1 MTDSMT
7 DLMTDSMD
15 EQSAELLDKIRQQFD
30 SQPYPNIPIEGSP
43 KQDVND
49 LYVHNLITPFYLR
62 NQQRVDTRQ
71 VAILDV
77 GCGSGYKTLIL
88 AEANPGATIVG
99 IDLSENSLE
108 LARQRLSFH
117 GFTAAQFHRLP
128 LDQITQLGLE
138 FDYINCD
145 EVLYLVP
152 DLVQTLQ
159 ALKSVLKPKGILR
172 GNLHS
177 LYQRQNYFRAQEL
190 FTLMGLMQGNPAEAE
205 INTVL
210 ETMKALKDGV
220 PLKRETWQ
228 PKGASEYPQQ
238 YVLMNFLF
246 QGDQGYTIPD
256 LFAALR
262 EADLEFICMV
272 NQRHWDLRNVF
283 QDPQNLPEFWQK
295 VMPHLSM
302 EERLQLFE
310 LIAPVHRLL
319 DFWCGQMGQTASWQM
334 PQTWQLSDW
343 QTVQVQ
349 VHPQLCTASVKADL
363 IEAIEQQRSFELS
376 RYLSAPVTVPVSL
389 SAYLAACLLPLW
401 DTPQL
406 FPKLMQRA
414 LKVRSRD
421 PVTLKPASPHQASQ
435 ELREA
440 LISLEQHLYVLLI
453 R

>member
-1 MTDSMT
+1 MTDAM
-7 DLMTDSMD
+7 DLQNAD
-15 EQSAELLDKIRQQFD
+15 LLEKIRQQFD

-43 KQDVND
+43 KEDANE
-49 LYVHNLITPFYLR
+49 LYVHNLLTPFYLR
-62 NQQRVDTRQ
+62 NQRLIDYQNI
-71 VAILDV
+71 AILDV
-77 GCGSGYKTLIL
+77 GCGSGYKTLSL

-99 IDLSENSLE
+99 LDLSEKSLE
-108 LARQRLSFH
+108 LARQRLNFY
-117 GFTAAQFHRLP
+117 GFTETQFHQLP
-128 LDQITQLGLE
+128 LDQVTQLGLE

-145 EVLYLVP
+145 EMLYLVP
-152 DLVQTLQ
+152 DLVETLRI
-159 ALKSVLKPKGILR
+159 LKSVMKPKGILR

-190 FTLMGLMQGNPAEAE
+190 FTLMGLMQSNPEEAE

-210 ETMKALKDGV
+210 ETMNSFKDGV
-220 PLKRETWQ
+220 PLKRETWR
-228 PKGASEYPQQ
+228 PKDASGNPQQ

-246 QGDQGYTIPD
+246 QGDQGYIIPD
-256 LFAALR
+256 LFEALG

-272 NQRHWDLRNVF
+272 NQRHWDLQNLF

-295 VMPHLSM
+295 ALPYLSIK
-302 EERLQLFE
+302 ERLQLFE

-319 DFWCGQMGQTASWQM
+319 DFWCGQTGQTEAWQM
-334 PQTWQLSDW
+334 PQSWELNDW
-343 QTVQVQ
+343 QTVQVHL
-349 VHPQLCTASVKADL
+349 HPQLCTTIVKAAL
-363 IEAIEQQRSFELS
+363 IEAVEQQRSFDLS

-401 DTPQL
+401 DEPQV
-406 FPKLMQRA
+406 FPKLVQRA

-421 PVTLKPASPHQASQ
+421 PITLKPANPHQVSQ

-440 LISLEQHLYVLLI
+440 LINLEQHLYVLLI